1 MRQMEE
7 KSLRIVGA
15 DKNFFG
21 KLSTK
26 LSAMLI
32 PTKIGINSM
41 LISMKRTSV
50 IRAFENSS
58 KEDKSYDT
66 DEIEKK
72 FDNSYATYLEAL
84 DKYVL
89 DSIYKKVRNGIFE
102 FIKDDSVGLDRE
114 IEPQDPIEMTKV
126 QFVSA
131 LFFIGRK
138 EKINSDWY
146 DNKLED
152 EKEQIF
158 DQLKDHCKAEY
169 PNFIAQVTNKQDK
182 DDKLP
187 EIIIK

>member
-1 MRQMEE
+1 MATFVELLKKTLQTGVIQIKNYDLINNKNTKDGERLNRYSMPFVDRYMAAIFKLY
-7 KSLRIVGA
+7 KS
-15 DKNFFG
+15 D
-21 KLSTK
+21 
-26 LSAMLI
+26 
-32 PTKIGINSM
+32 
-41 LISMKRTSV
+41 
-50 IRAFENSS
+50 
-58 KEDKSYDT
+58 
-66 DEIEKK
+66 
-72 FDNSYATYLEAL
+72 
-84 DKYVL
+84 
-89 DSIYKKVRNGIFE
+89 YKKVRNGIFE

-131 LFFIGRK
+131 LFFIGRN

-152 EKEQIF
+152 EKAQIF
-158 DQLKDHCKAEY
+158 DQLTDHCKAEY